1 MHSSLYRGWVRH
13 RRRDG
18 SGGGN
23 RFRYRLFMV
32 YLDLAELPGV
42 FDGPALWSARRPAPA
57 WFRRADYLGP
67 AELPLDEA
75 VRRRVEAETGRR
87 PAGPIRLLAHL
98 RYFGYCMNPVSFY
111 YCFDRDGRRLEFIVA
126 EINNTPWD
134 ERHAYV
140 LDATAAAAE
149 HGVHRFGFGKA
160 FHVSPFMPMD
170 MDYDWRFTPPGE
182 SLAVHME
189 NFRDGQRVFDATLE
203 LRREPMTAGALNRAL
218 LAYPFMTLKV
228 VAMIYWQALRL
239 WLRRTPFFPH
249 PASRDPAAPPDE
261 RSHAR

>member
-13 RRRDG
+13 RRLTD
-18 SGGGN
+18 GGN

-42 FDGPALWSARRPAPA
+42 FDGHPLWSARRPAPA

-75 VRRRVEAETGRR
+75 VRRKVEAETGRR
-87 PAGPIRLLAHL
+87 PCGPVRMLTHL
-98 RYFGYCMNPVSFY
+98 RYFGYCMNPVTFY
-111 YCFDRDGRRLEFIVA
+111 YCFDREDRGLEFVVA

-140 LDATAAAAE
+140 LDAKAAPAE

-160 FHVSPFMPMD
+160 FHVSPFLPMD
-170 MDYDWRFTPPGE
+170 MDYDWRFSVPGE

-189 NFRDGQRVFDATLE
+189 NFREGQRVFDATLE
-203 LRREPMTAGALNRAL
+203 LRRQPITRTSLTRAL
-218 LAYPFMTLKV
+218 LAYPFITLKV
-228 VAMIYWQALRL
+228 VAMIYWQALKL

-249 PASRDPAAPPDE
+249 PASGPPGPPPDG
-261 RSHAR
+261 RSPAR